1 MEPINNEKI
10 GQFIATRRKDLVMTQ
25 KELGDRLFVSDKTVS
40 KWERGASLPNVALLQ
55 PLAEILGVSVSELL
69 NGEAQAPQIDIDEQ
83 TVAQAL
89 QHSLQESFYRQRRF
103 WTLIFAS
110 ALLVVVL
117 EAALLFFMTGSMA
130 SIWPSVLFLL
140 FAGWLC
146 LFARPWL
153 PTYYDHNR
161 ISFVQQGP
169 FRINMVGLRFNNSN
183 WPPLLTLFRCATLGA
198 AIFYPLIVLLSH
210 LCPSLSV
217 LSSQAIIAIL
227 VIGFLGLVYAI
238 GKKYE

>member
-10 GQFIATRRKDLVMTQ
+10 GQFIATRRKDLAMTQ

-55 PLAEILGVSVSELL
+55 PLAEMLEVSVSELL
-69 NGEAQAPQIDIDEQ
+69 NGEAQTPQVDTEEQ
-83 TVAQAL
+83 AVAQAL
-89 QHSLQESFYRQRRF
+89 QLSLQESFRHQRRF

-117 EAALLFFMTGSMA
+117 EVALLFFVTSSMA
-130 SIWPSVLFLL
+130 SIWPSGLFLL

-146 LFARPWL
+146 LFAKPWL
-153 PTYYDHNR
+153 PTYYDNNR

-169 FRINMVGLRFNNSN
+169 FRMNMVGLRFNNSN
-183 WPPLLTLFRCATLGA
+183 WPPLLTLFRCVTLGA
-198 AIFYPLIVLLSH
+198 AMLFPLALLIKHHWQLDANLPLQTLAAVMIV
-210 LCPSLSV
+210 
-217 LSSQAIIAIL
+217 
-227 VIGFLGLVYAI
+227 GFLMLAYAI